1 MPLWR
6 NWQTR
11 WTQNPVLAR
20 EYGFDPHRRHILG
33 SINLV
38 KTRFMELFS
47 LLTFKTEKRTYC
59 NSLKKTFLKAVA
71 LNEIIGNGLNFVNFI
86 RY

>member
-33 SINLV
+33 SIDLV
-38 KTRFMELFS
+38 KARFIEF
-47 LLTFKTEKRTYC
+47 FYVTE
-59 NSLKKTFLKAVA
+59 
-71 LNEIIGNGLNFVNFI
+71 I
-86 RY
+86 